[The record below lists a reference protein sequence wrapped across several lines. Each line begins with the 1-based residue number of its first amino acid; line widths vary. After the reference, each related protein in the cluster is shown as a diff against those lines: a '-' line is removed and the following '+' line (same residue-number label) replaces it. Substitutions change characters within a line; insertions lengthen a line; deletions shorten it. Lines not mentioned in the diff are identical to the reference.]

1 MTSLKGDQTAEDA
14 SPDGAVDVPPVH
26 CRRVGP
32 DGLWRVLPAQIIR
45 WFCGSM
51 IPWQGVSLVLMKI
64 SLATACWSCIL
75 FYDWGVLTLCMGCS
89 LATTPT
95 CTSSHSPMALR
106 MRRAELQFLLSNWE
120 PCWSPY
126 QETTA
131 ILLLCGGPGQT
142 PPVLAQQKPFAK
154 QKPLHISFD
163 QSWHWCLS
171 SCLSALRSHK
181 QQCSSPV
188 FVGGGGCLVLPYAV
202 T

>member
-1 MTSLKGDQTAEDA
+1 
-14 SPDGAVDVPPVH
+14 
-26 CRRVGP
+26 
-32 DGLWRVLPAQIIR
+32 
-45 WFCGSM
+45 M

-75 FYDWGVLTLCMGCS
+75 FYDWGVLTLCTGCS

-106 MRRAELQFLLSNWE
+106 MGRAEWQFLLSNWE

-163 QSWHWCLS
+163 QFWHWCLS
-171 SCLSALRSHK
+171 SCLSALL
-181 QQCSSPV
+181 SSSAAALFLWEVEAVWFCPTLLPN
-188 FVGGGGCLVLPYAV
+188 VGSGCMASDGAGLPGNLWPSFRKAV
-202 T
+202 KHISS